1 MLVAPCRSSRALSL
15 KNGQPPTISTTM
27 ARTRTV
33 HPAAADSGPA
43 NATIRANTDRGQEM
57 STRRSQWSGSRF
69 GSPEWPWTTGV
80 AV

>member
-1 MLVAPCRSSRALSL
+1 MSVSILVAPCRSRRAASL

-33 HPAAADSGPA
+33 HPAVADSGPA
-43 NATIRANTDRGQEM
+43 NTTSTAITDSGQLI

-69 GSPEWPWTTGV
+69 DVSEIP
-80 AV
+80 